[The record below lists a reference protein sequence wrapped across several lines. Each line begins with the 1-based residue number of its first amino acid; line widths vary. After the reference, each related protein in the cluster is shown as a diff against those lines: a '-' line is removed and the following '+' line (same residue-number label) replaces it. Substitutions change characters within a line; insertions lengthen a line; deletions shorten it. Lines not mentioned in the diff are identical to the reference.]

1 MVEAART
8 GDTEPEADGGASTF
22 ELANGVRLLLRD
34 ASPMVVVDLRKQED
48 ANEPQVPTIIR
59 EDRGGREEPNEND
72 PAYLLARR
80 KWAMDL
86 GARTL
91 RVLAAACVTVDHI
104 PDGVLA
110 PDSDEWAE
118 QVTVVYGLDL
128 ESNQARRKSQWVFYQ
143 ATQPDLDKL
152 GPLLLAR
159 AGAEIAK
166 VQDALDTFL
175 GDAERGADTVSD
187 ANGSGGHGDSPEAD
201 AGGNRAARRR
211 AARGAS

>member
-8 GDTEPEADGGASTF
+8 DDTEPEADGGAIRF

-48 ANEPQVPTIIR
+48 ANEPRVPTVVR
-59 EDRGGREEPNEND
+59 EDRGGREDPNEND
-72 PAYLLARR
+72 PAYILARR
-80 KWAMDL
+80 KWAQDL

-91 RVLAAACVTVDHI
+91 RVLAAACVTVEHI
-104 PDGVLA
+104 PDGILA
-110 PDSDEWAE
+110 PDSEEWAE

-128 ESNQARRKSQWVFYQ
+128 ESNKVRRLAQWVFYQ
-143 ATQPDLDKL
+143 ATQPDLDQL

-159 AGAEIAK
+159 AGAEIAQ

-175 GDAERGADTVSD
+175 GDTERGADTASD

-201 AGGNRAARRR
+201 AGPTRAARRR
-211 AARGAS
+211 ASRSAP